1 MSSCISSTLIESN
14 PPGAKVTI
22 DGMPAGVTP
31 LNYSDAK
38 VVASTTQIKLEKPG
52 YETKYVNLVRSEEI
66 DLGAVIGGVICYI
79 PFLWVMGYSPI
90 HTYQL
95 MPDESKIE
103 TLIPAQSKEIST
115 PLQTSELKIGKLRE
129 LKKML
134 DENLINKEE
143 YDIQKTKILN
153 E

>member
-1 MSSCISSTLIESN
+1 
-14 PPGAKVTI
+14 
-22 DGMPAGVTP
+22 
-31 LNYSDAK
+31 
-38 VVASTTQIKLEKPG
+38 
-52 YETKYVNLVRSEEI
+52 
-66 DLGAVIGGVICYI
+66 
-79 PFLWVMGYSPI
+79 
-90 HTYQL
+90 